1 MVHNCIVHSCI
12 NSERRASNQHGILFH
27 SFPADAERLSQWIS
41 RIGAAHPFSPNI
53 VTSQSK
59 VCQMHFTAEDYIGDQ
74 STHLKA
80 NAVPS
85 LFESNMQSQSSQQG
99 AATVSSAP
107 SSPSPSITPVSSASS
122 SHAVANLLN
131 LNNANSLD
139 QTPNS
144 LYYGQA
150 YSSPAIMAAAI
161 NAVANMPS
169 YPYFDFANNFQQFIQ
184 HIDKKSKQDNE
195 FKQQMDAST
204 SSLNVNEA
212 LSSYSCSLGNTPLSS
227 ANSSFNKKR
236 ALAEVIS
243 KLRNQQNDGKELLM
257 LTSKLKYEQH
267 EEEADMTNEN
277 CESNRDDSD
286 NEDEE
291 DEDAD
296 DEAAENKHKEKTVSN
311 DYQPMNEAE
320 KFMLKTILNKVSPK
334 PAENKS
340 NNAEC
345 KQLSKKSEMDLFKLL
360 ERANLSQYLA
370 VFTEQGMR

>member
-1 MVHNCIVHSCI
+1 MVHNCIVRNCI
-12 NSERRASNQHGILFH
+12 NSERPSNQHNILYH
-27 SFPADAERLSQWIS
+27 SFPADAKRLSQWIS
-41 RIGAAHPFSPNI
+41 RIGAAHPFSSNT

-80 NAVPS
+80 SAVPS
-85 LFESNMQSQSSQQG
+85 LFESNVMSQSNQQG
-99 AATVSSAP
+99 ATASSAP

-131 LNNANSLD
+131 LNNANSIE
-139 QTPNS
+139 QTPNN

-184 HIDKKSKQDNE
+184 HIDKKNKQDNE
-195 FKQQMDAST
+195 LKQQMDAST
-204 SSLNVNEA
+204 SSLSVNEA
-212 LSSYSCSLGNTPLSS
+212 LSSYTPLSS

-257 LTSKLKYEQH
+257 LTNKLKYEQH
-267 EEEADMTNEN
+267 EEDADLTNEN

-286 NEDEE
+286 NEEEE

-296 DEAAENKHKEKTVSN
+296 DEAPKEKTASN

-320 KFMLKTILNKVSPK
+320 KFMLKAILNKVSPK
-334 PAENKS
+334 PVENKS

-345 KQLSKKSEMDLFKLL
+345 NQVSKKSEIDLFKLL

-370 VFTEQGMR
+370 VFTEQGMS